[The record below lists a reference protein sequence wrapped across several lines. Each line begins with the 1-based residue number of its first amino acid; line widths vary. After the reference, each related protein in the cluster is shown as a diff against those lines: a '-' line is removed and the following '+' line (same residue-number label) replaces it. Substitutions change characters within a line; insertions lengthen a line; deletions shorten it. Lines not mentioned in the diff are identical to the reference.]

1 MCVCLCVYP
10 SKHCTRRVCG
20 PIGIKFGTHMQIH
33 LEKVVGKIHTGGFRG
48 QKLKNW
54 GIQPNGWTDWHQIWH
69 TYADSSENEHR
80 LKNNYPL
87 KTPGGTLR
95 GLCGQKLKPGKCGQT
110 ASLIAG

>member
-1 MCVCLCVYP
+1 MCLCVYP
-10 SKHCTRRVCG
+10 SKRIHVAICG
-20 PIGIKFGTHMQIH
+20 PIGTKFGTHMQIH
-33 LEKVVGKIHTGGFRG
+33 LEKVVGKNLPCVMQGG
-48 QKLKNW
+48 
-54 GIQPNGWTDWHQIWH
+54 IWH

-87 KTPGGTLR
+87 KTPGGILR